1 MVLRCFSKADEV
13 ICLNFY
19 PSLADACPGDY
30 YDTCGDPLT
39 VYETDYS
46 RLLLPYLRAVQPDF
60 DVCWDNWI
68 SREQWEEV
76 VRQIERGMGLVRFD
90 DTVFDFYTRFVA
102 WIGEALRA
110 EEMVVVE
117 GNQ

>member
-19 PSLADACPGDY
+19 PSPADACPGDY

-46 RLLLPYLRAVQPDF
+46 RLLPYLRAVQPDF
-60 DVCWDNWI
+60 DVCWDNSI
-68 SREQWEEV
+68 S
-76 VRQIERGMGLVRFD
+76 
-90 DTVFDFYTRFVA
+90 
-102 WIGEALRA
+102 
-110 EEMVVVE
+110 
-117 GNQ
+117 GNSGKR